1 MSKSLI
7 LRPRLS
13 EQTYA
18 LSQGRVYVFDV
29 PKEANK
35 HTVARAVAA
44 QFDVAVEAVNIT
56 NIKGKAKRT
65 ISLTGRRRGLSDG
78 VRSDTKKAYVKLARG
93 NSLPIFAAVEED
105 EKKEAASQ
113 EQADK
118 AIAKQL
124 KNEAKQSTRSP
135 RGGAV
140 TRLFKKQG
148 DK

>member
-1 MSKSLI
+1 MSKTLI

-18 LSQGRVYVFDV
+18 LAQSRVYVFSV
-29 PKEANK
+29 PKDTNK

-44 QFDVAVEAVNIT
+44 QFDVTVISVNT
-56 NIKGKAKRT
+56 SNVKGKAKRT
-65 ISLTGRRRGLSDG
+65 ISLTGRRRGATDG
-78 VRSDTKKAYVKLARG
+78 ERSDIKKAYVKLAEG
-93 NSLPIFAAVEED
+93 NSLPIFAAIEES
-105 EKKEAASQ
+105 EKKEEAAQ

-124 KNEAKQSTRSP
+124 KNESKQSTRAP
-135 RGGAV
+135 RGSAV